1 MKNTVVALVYDFDET
16 LSTTYMQD
24 YVLIPELG
32 MTPKTFWKK
41 ANQWSIDNGADQITG
56 SMYYFMKKARE
67 KNVKLTPS
75 SRYKAPRAKIK
86 FHRTNVKIC

>member
-32 MTPKTFWKK
+32 MSPKTFWKK
-41 ANQWSIDNGADQITG
+41 LWVNGIRI
-56 SMYYFMKKARE
+56 SKKH
-67 KNVKLTPS
+67 K
-75 SRYKAPRAKIK
+75 Y
-86 FHRTNVKIC
+86 